1 MQRAD
6 GETIAH
12 ARNQQPHRQRGE
24 RVEPCEPGQI
34 TDNSGATTGEDAA
47 SERACRALAISSDEF
62 SPGGRQ
68 HIAKQPLL
76 TASATSAIHSAA
88 LCTGGI
94 VCGCARWPAADHS
107 MPPTSSSIAPM
118 IREAPFS

>member
-24 RVEPCEPGQI
+24 RVEPGEPGQI
-34 TDNSGATTGEDAA
+34 TDNPGATTGEDAA
-47 SERACRALAISSDEF
+47 SERACQALAISSDEF
-62 SPGGRQ
+62 SRGGRQ

-76 TASATSAIHSAA
+76 DGQRHQRHPQRRAVHRRNS
-88 LCTGGI
+88 LRLREM
-94 VCGCARWPAADHS
+94 ARRGP
-107 MPPTSSSIAPM
+107 
-118 IREAPFS
+118 